1 MSQMTRFL
9 IESVC
14 KEKTQSVCIPDF
26 KENIKERE
34 KPKGQAVELNKRKVK
49 CENATD
55 SLRGKLG

>member
-14 KEKTQSVCIPDF
+14 KEKTHSVCIPDL

-34 KPKGQAVELNKRKVK
+34 KPKGKAVELKGTVK